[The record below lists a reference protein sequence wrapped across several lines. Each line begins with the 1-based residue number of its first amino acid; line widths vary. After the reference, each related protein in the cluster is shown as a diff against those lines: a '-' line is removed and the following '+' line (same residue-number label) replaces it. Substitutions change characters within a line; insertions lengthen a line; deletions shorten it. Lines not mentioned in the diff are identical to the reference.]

1 MFNGP
6 IMIIACPACSTRYA
20 VPDSAIGVD
29 GRTVRCAK
37 CRHSWFQDGPVLDTP
52 PASPPTPPPAPTPAP
67 PRPPAPAPVPV
78 PAAEAPAPR
87 AKAPAWTEAADDHPA
102 VPAPRHAADPAV
114 NTVRPPRPA
123 VAEDELP
130 ASGAPISIAPP
141 VSMAPPPPPVDHE
154 ARAPRVYDDAGDDGS
169 DFDASRSSFAHEPPF
184 RPRRNPAKMW
194 MISAIVFALV
204 ALGAVGLVARYGL
217 PDWVP
222 LARPTF
228 AEAQAGLT
236 LDFPPNRQDRRTL
249 PNGTEFF
256 GASGTIT
263 NVGKVKRSVPSILI
277 VLRDS
282 HNRIV
287 YTWEVAPPKRQ
298 LAPGESVTINEA
310 ITDIPRTAKK
320 AQFGWKPA

>member
-1 MFNGP
+1 
-6 IMIIACPACSTRYA
+6 
-20 VPDSAIGVD
+20 
-29 GRTVRCAK
+29 
-37 CRHSWFQDGPVLDTP
+37 
-52 PASPPTPPPAPTPAP
+52 
-67 PRPPAPAPVPV
+67 
-78 PAAEAPAPR
+78 
-87 AKAPAWTEAADDHPA
+87 
-102 VPAPRHAADPAV
+102 VPAPRLSAEPVV
-114 NTVRPPRPA
+114 NTVRPPRPS

-130 ASGAPISIAPP
+130 ASGAPISISPAA
-141 VSMAPPPPPVDHE
+141 MAPPPPVDHE
-154 ARAPRVYDDAGDDGS
+154 ARPPRIYDDEGDDGS

-222 LARPTF
+222 LSRPTF